1 MGRREAEGVDGGR
14 VACVWRVR
22 SECLMATAM
31 MMMLELPNQTRDVRA
46 LRDADQLHRALII
59 SLISIPSPAPSV
71 YMIDVL
77 IDS

>member
-1 MGRREAEGVDGGR
+1 
-14 VACVWRVR
+14 
-22 SECLMATAM
+22 MATAM

-46 LRDADQLHRALII
+46 LRDAGQLHRALII